1 MNFNDSILAL
11 IKGAEKEIKAIDDE
25 IKKEIANIDKE
36 WIRKLSTSVDEN
48 LKTDSVKTI
57 SDRVALAKKTRKAI
71 LSELSNSSRD
81 TQKQLKLLDRL
92 KYVNLAI
99 ESYENAFADKEQRK
113 TDLEIDVAKAKKVN
127 VITSLIDQIIE
138 KVDAEID
145 SLKNDII
152 ENSSNIARSIGD
164 SNLDK
169 YINQIKLLN
178 NKIVEFSKLRKSFLK
193 LKTYN
198 GIIKSEKNISDLTST
213 LKEDYVKLVEEC
225 YDLITS
231 NNVNMKSAN
240 RPEVETVNP
249 EAEVS
254 SPEVETSNPETKP
267 VNNNEN
273 NDIQNKLNE
282 INYYLDLA
290 RKNLN
295 GTALNHVAKLVNALD
310 DEDLKN
316 DLQAEIADVNDMIID
331 EVNTLLNNAL
341 INLDDKFL
349 QEAEEIINNMSVK
362 RQKDEFLGK
371 LNVVKAKLAE
381 SKESK
386 EVKDAKEAIEK
397 VRDKASADKAR
408 NAISKVNDENKKNE
422 LNNELK
428 ARIIELTNHFTT
440 IFNMVKD
447 NLDNNPKDIT
457 KEIMDELVTRFDN
470 LCEDTISDIGFSKA
484 KYGDDLRN
492 MIFKFNALKQK
503 EYQENKEPETDKK
516 GKGKKIFSMLDKII
530 EMIPMPKIVK
540 NLYLKRKKKQLVKS
554 TKENN
559 IDRVKEIESDIKD
572 LDVIN
577 GLSLFVNRNK
587 LAQLKPKLYKN
598 GVNGLTDKEKGKYK
612 NATNKISTDMLKK
625 LTKLSDD
632 KDVQN
637 DKLRF
642 KTVMGQWLELYSTMS
657 SSSQLINGDEVW
669 KKEDVSDYIKEF
681 IRTGRKSKAIT
692 TEEAVVYLDEIL
704 NIDYYK
710 ENYDEFYEIP
720 SSKRNDQKTYYDLDD
735 SLRYF
740 KGNSV
745 NYIDAEGKK
754 TTLPPVKR

>member
-152 ENSSNIARSIGD
+152 ENSSNIAQSIGD

-254 SPEVETSNPETKP
+254 SSEVETVSPETEVSNPEVETVSPET
-267 VNNNEN
+267 
-273 NDIQNKLNE
+273 
-282 INYYLDLA
+282 
-290 RKNLN
+290 
-295 GTALNHVAKLVNALD
+295 
-310 DEDLKN
+310 
-316 DLQAEIADVNDMIID
+316 
-331 EVNTLLNNAL
+331 EVS
-341 INLDDKFL
+341 DP
-349 QEAEEIINNMSVK
+349 
-362 RQKDEFLGK
+362 
-371 LNVVKAKLAE
+371 
-381 SKESK
+381 
-386 EVKDAKEAIEK
+386 EVETVSPETEVSDPEVERAKEAIKK
-397 VRDKASADKAR
+397 VKDKASADKAR
-408 NAISKVNDENKKNE
+408 NAISKVTDENKKNE

-428 ARIIELTNHFTT
+428 ARIIELTNQFTT

-470 LCEDTISDIGFSKA
+470 LCEDTISDIEFSKA

-642 KTVMGQWLELYSTMS
+642 KTVMGQWLELYLTMS
-657 SSSQLINGDEVW
+657 SSSQLISGDEVW

-754 TTLPPVKR
+754 ITLPPVKR

>member
-25 IKKEIANIDKE
+25 IKKEVANIDKE

-152 ENSSNIARSIGD
+152 ENSSNIAQSIGD

-254 SPEVETSNPETKP
+254 SSEVETVSPETEVSNPEVETVSPET
-267 VNNNEN
+267 
-273 NDIQNKLNE
+273 
-282 INYYLDLA
+282 
-290 RKNLN
+290 
-295 GTALNHVAKLVNALD
+295 
-310 DEDLKN
+310 
-316 DLQAEIADVNDMIID
+316 
-331 EVNTLLNNAL
+331 EVS
-341 INLDDKFL
+341 DP
-349 QEAEEIINNMSVK
+349 
-362 RQKDEFLGK
+362 
-371 LNVVKAKLAE
+371 
-381 SKESK
+381 
-386 EVKDAKEAIEK
+386 EVETVSPETEVSDPEVERAKEAIKK
-397 VRDKASADKAR
+397 VKDKASADKVR
-408 NAISKVNDENKKNE
+408 NAISKVTDENKKNE

-428 ARIIELTNHFTT
+428 ARIIELTNQFTT

-470 LCEDTISDIGFSKA
+470 LCEDTISDIEFSKA
-484 KYGDDLRN
+484 KYGNDLRK
-492 MIFKFNALKQK
+492 MILEFNALKQM

-554 TKENN
+554 SKENN

-577 GLSLFVNRNK
+577 GLSLFINRNK
-587 LAQLKPKLYKN
+587 LAQLKPKLYKK
-598 GVNGLTDKEKGKYK
+598 GVNSLTDKEKDKYVIV
-612 NATNKISTDMLKK
+612 TNKISSNMYKK
-625 LTKLSDD
+625 LIELSHDE
-632 KDVQN
+632 DVQN

-657 SSSQLINGDEVW
+657 SEGEIIDGNKTLN
-669 KKEDVSDYIKEF
+669 KEEISNYIKKF
-681 IRTGRKSKAIT
+681 IIAGRKSKVI
-692 TEEAVVYLDEIL
+692 TEEEATVYSNEIL
-704 NIDYYK
+704 NINYYN
-710 ENYDEFYEIP
+710 ENYDDFYEIP
-720 SSKRNDQKTYYDLDD
+720 NSKRNDQKTYYDLDD